1 MATKQVRIDRGLY
14 AALRKRKQRTR
25 LPIGY
30 MVDRALEAWLGRNTK
45 ERRG

>member
-14 AALRKRKQRTR
+14 AALKKRKERTR

-30 MVDRALEAWLGRNTK
+30 MVDRALEVWLGRNK
-45 ERRG
+45 KGRRA